1 MPTKRQIFHCPAQ
14 GVPVQLEWDQVGEC
28 AVNGTCSV
36 QHGCCRYMKPAYL
49 PQTVGELPIQACLLV
64 PAQNVA
70 RPASA
75 SNRSVEKLREAVN
88 AITKGEDILAIV
100 QSFNLHAED
109 RSGNLDQILGIYL
122 GQINGQTVRIT
133 HRWYDRCRPFS
144 IQPDGNKVKLEID
157 GVQVAEGS
165 FLDDH

>member
-1 MPTKRQIFHCPAQ
+1 MPTDRQVFHCPAL
-14 GVPVQLEWDQVGEC
+14 GVQVQLEWDQVGEY
-28 AVNGTCSV
+28 AVNGTCSA
-36 QHGCCRYMKPAYL
+36 QHGCGRYMKPVYV

-64 PAQNVA
+64 PAQNVPG
-70 RPASA
+70 PAGD

-88 AITKGEDILAIV
+88 AIKKDEDILAIV
-100 QSFNLHAED
+100 QSFNLLAED
-109 RSGNLDQILGIYL
+109 RSDKLDQILGVYV
-122 GQINGQTVRIT
+122 GQINGQAVRIT

-144 IQPDGNKVKLEID
+144 IQPDGNKVKLEIG